1 MQRLSP
7 RERRLLSI
15 GYLRAKRQAQRQ
27 RDELAERFEDVLDDI
42 HLEMRAVR
50 NELARVR
57 MIDHALLA
65 ERDADAWRQL
75 N

>member
-27 RDELAERFEDVLDDI
+27 RDELAEQFEDAIDELSAEVQ
-42 HLEMRAVR
+42 AVKT
-50 NELARVR
+50 EFARVR
-57 MIDHALLA
+57 MYGRALIA
-65 ERDADAWRQL
+65 ERDPERDRWL